1 MKGQKD
7 WREYELHCVQAHHVR
22 LWRLQFNVETG
33 GNKEFDL
40 KDSPALLS
48 VALAYHLVRG
58 EWDLLLRL
66 FHLPPLFLLAPAF
79 SPTACTEK
87 AWQRVRVRV
96 CATRSLG
103 KRALLRNYKQEEG
116 HIHHKHAPPPP
127 SKHTQFTIHSPCL
140 PLFPTV
146 TMDVSWRL
154 GSWWRLE
161 RRAAGVWKLKNW
173 RIGRSQGLTQQP
185 TITQRDFFEKALHN
199 KGTDFIFMHCFLRH
213 HLQITQTFRKGR
225 CSSLVCCFWM
235 RYDSVFNQHSTNTQ
249 QWFLSIHRPEQFHL
263 SDMDFLAAVQESLQL
278 DWYG

>member
-116 HIHHKHAPPPP
+116 HIHHKHAPPSLQTHTVHNSLSLLATVPNCNNGCFLKTRVMVTSWATSRRCVKAQELTNRKEP
-127 SKHTQFTIHSPCL
+127 RSYSTTNHHSKGFLWEGPAQQRNWFHIHA
-140 PLFPTV
+140 LFPKTSSSNY
-146 TMDVSWRL
+146 T
-154 GSWWRLE
+154 
-161 RRAAGVWKLKNW
+161 N
-173 RIGRSQGLTQQP
+173 ISQGKVQLTGLLLLN
-185 TITQRDFFEKALHN
+185 A
-199 KGTDFIFMHCFLRH
+199 
-213 HLQITQTFRKGR
+213 
-225 CSSLVCCFWM
+225 VW
-235 RYDSVFNQHSTNTQ
+235 
-249 QWFLSIHRPEQFHL
+249 LSF
-263 SDMDFLAAVQESLQL
+263 
-278 DWYG
+278 